1 MKNFFVL
8 SAYLLVVYSCSKDTT
23 VNNPASLYFPPVGS
37 ATWASV
43 TPASLG
49 WNTNEIPEL
58 LNLLE
63 TNGTRAFILLKDG
76 KIAMEVYFGQN
87 ILETGP
93 FTQSSN
99 WYWASAG
106 KTLTAFLTGIAQEE
120 GYLNIQNKTSDYLG
134 TGWTNLSPAQ
144 ENAITVWHQLTM
156 TSGLD
161 DGVADN
167 HDFAPESLLYKADPG
182 TRWAY
187 HNAPYTL
194 LDAVIANA
202 TGDSFDN
209 YFNQK
214 LRNPIGMDGLWS
226 WINNDHVYFST
237 ARSMARFGLL
247 ILNKGK
253 WGENLIMSDKNY
265 FNAMVNTSQDINKS
279 YGYLWWLNGKESF
292 MVPEIQFEF
301 QGSFNPNAPPDMIS
315 GIGKNGQYVS
325 IVPSKNIVLVRMGD
339 NPDEA
344 LVPFLFLDDIWEKLN
359 LIIQ

>member
-1 MKNFFVL
+1 MQRF
-8 SAYLLVVYSCSKDTT
+8 LVVLLTFLIISCSKDTNSKP
-23 VNNPASLYFPPVGS
+23 VKLYFPPLGS
-37 ATWASV
+37 NTWESV

-63 TNGTRAFILLKDG
+63 ANGTRAFILLKDG
-76 KIAMEVYFGQN
+76 KIVIEAYFGQN
-87 ILETGP
+87 LIGTAP
-93 FTQSSN
+93 FTESTL

-120 GYLNIQNKTSDYLG
+120 GHLNIHNKTSDYLG
-134 TGWTNLSPAQ
+134 AGWTNMPPAQ

-156 TSGLD
+156 TTGLD
-161 DGVADN
+161 DGVANN
-167 HDFAPESLLYKADPG
+167 HDFSPESLLYKADPG
-182 TRWAY
+182 SRWAY

-202 TGDSFDN
+202 TGEIFDN

-214 LRNPIGMDGLWS
+214 LKNRIGMDGMWS
-226 WINNDHVYFST
+226 WIDNDHVYFST

-247 ILNKGK
+247 VLNKGK
-253 WGENLIMSDKNY
+253 WSQDIILSDQTY
-265 FNAMVNTSQDINKS
+265 FNAMVNTSQNINKS

-292 MVPEIQFEF
+292 MIPGPQLVIP
-301 QGSFNPNAPPDMIS
+301 GSITPNAPADIVS
-315 GIGKNGQYVS
+315 GLGKNGQYVS
-325 IVPSKNIVLVRMGD
+325 VVPSQNIVLVRMGD

-359 LIIQ
+359 QIIR